1 MSRIRFHG
9 RGGQAMKTASR
20 IVVTAAF
27 HEGYYAQDSYIYGA
41 KRRGA
46 PSTPILRYHG
56 STGPPSRR
64 RYRPAAYRVLREEE
78 DMTVKGVAKDII
90 NPQVITVTDTMDL
103 REVAKV
109 LVEEGITGA
118 PVVDEMGNLVGVI
131 SQSDL
136 VEYDLSVEHE
146 LTVEAPFYRHP
157 FDDALQPQRGF
168 QIEELPADTVKDV
181 MTPFLVTV
189 EEDTPIREVASRMS
203 KFAIHR
209 LIVVDADQQI
219 RGIVTSLDVLRWVAA
234 QP

>member
-1 MSRIRFHG
+1 
-9 RGGQAMKTASR
+9 MKDT
-20 IVVTAAF
+20 
-27 HEGYYAQDSYIYGA
+27 
-41 KRRGA
+41 
-46 PSTPILRYHG
+46 
-56 STGPPSRR
+56 
-64 RYRPAAYRVLREEE
+64 
-78 DMTVKGVAKDII
+78 AKDIM
-90 NPQVITVTDTMDL
+90 NTQVITVTDTMDL
-103 REVAKV
+103 REVAKI

-118 PVVDEMGNLVGVI
+118 PVVDELGTLVGVI

-146 LTVEAPFYRHP
+146 LTVEAPFYRRP
-157 FDDALQPQRGF
+157 FDDALQPERGF
-168 QIEELPADTVKDV
+168 RIEELPADTVKDV

-189 EEDTPIREVASRMS
+189 EEETPIREVASRMA